1 MIVDDNVAVRKL
13 LRAAFEARSD
23 LAVAGEARDGEE
35 AIRLERELRP
45 DAVVLDLSMP
55 KRDGRDVVSAMRM
68 RRSKARI
75 VVFSMHTPEDFQIDR
90 GTIDEYISKTD
101 SLNRLLTAVRDSVT
115 AKALIKG
122 EDDER

>member
-1 MIVDDNVAVRKL
+1 MVNVLIVDDNVAVRKL

-75 VVFSMHTPEDFQIDR
+75 VVFSMHTPEDYFIDPK
-90 GTIDEYISKTD
+90 TIDDYVGKTD
-101 SLNRLLTAVRDSVT
+101 GLEKLLIAVSNTKKAGATSV
-115 AKALIKG
+115 G
-122 EDDER
+122 